1 MPATNANMNT
11 LGGLSVENKKFYDR
25 TLLKRML
32 PYLVFLRYGQK
43 KPLPKREGD
52 TISFRR
58 VESLAPATT
67 PLTEGVTPD
76 GSKINVTEVTATVQ
90 QYGDFVEVTDKL
102 DLIGIDPIVT
112 ETSEILGEQAGL
124 TIDNVVRDIVCAGTT
139 VQYINNKTSTSALV
153 NTDKISYAEIKKA
166 VKTLKN
172 NNVRPLE
179 DGSYV
184 GLIDPDTE
192 SDITDDPMWVDVSK
206 YNGGTKIMDGEIG
219 KLAGVRFVTT
229 TETLVKSGTS
239 SLPVHCTM
247 IIGKGAYGVVD
258 VEGSTNKPKIILKP
272 FGSSGT
278 EDPLNQRQTQG
289 WKAFFTAVRLN
300 ELAMVRI
307 EHAVSE

>member
-1 MPATNANMNT
+1 MPSANMNT
-11 LGGLSVENKKFYDR
+11 LGGMPVQNKKFYNR

-43 KPLPKREGD
+43 KTLPKNEGD

-67 PLTEGVTPD
+67 PLTEGVTPE
-76 GSKINVTEVTATVQ
+76 GSKITISEVTATVQ
-90 QYGDFVEVTDKL
+90 QYGDFVEVSDKL
-102 DLIGIDPIVT
+102 DLIGIDPVIT

-124 TIDNVVRDIVCAGTT
+124 TIDNVVRNVVCTGTT
-139 VQYINNKTSTSALV
+139 VQYINNKTSTQALV
-153 NTDKISYAEIKKA
+153 QSDKISYAEIKKA

-219 KLAGVRFVTT
+219 KLAGVRFVVT
-229 TETLVKSGTS
+229 TETLVKVGASE
-239 SLPVHCTM
+239 LPVHCTM
-247 IIGKGAYGVVD
+247 IIGKDAYGVAD
-258 VEGSTNKPKIILKP
+258 VENSTNKPKIIVKP

-278 EDPLNQRQTQG
+278 EDPLDQRQTQG
-289 WKAFFTAVRLN
+289 WKALFTAIRLN

>member
-1 MPATNANMNT
+1 MPSANMNT
-11 LGGLSVENKKFYDR
+11 IGGLSVENKKFYNR

-43 KPLPKREGD
+43 KPLKKGEGD
-52 TISFRR
+52 TVSFRR

-76 GSKINVTEVTATVQ
+76 GSKIQISEVTATVN
-90 QYGDFVEVTDKL
+90 QYGDYVEITDKL
-102 DLIGIDPIVT
+102 DLVGIDPIIT
-112 ETSEILGEQAGL
+112 ETAEILGEQAGL
-124 TIDNVVRDIVCAGTT
+124 TIDNVVRDVVCAGTT
-139 VQYINNKTSTSALV
+139 VQYVNNKTGTAQLGTS
-153 NTDKISYAEIKKA
+153 DKISYAEIKKA

-206 YNGGTKIMDGEIG
+206 YNGGTKILDGEIG

-229 TETLVKSGTS
+229 TETLVKVGANSI
-239 SLPVHCTM
+239 PIHCSM
-247 IIGKGAYGVVD
+247 IVGKDAYGVVD
-258 VEGSTNKPKIILKP
+258 VENSTDKPTIIVKP

-289 WKAFFTAVRLN
+289 WKAMFTAVRLN

>member
-1 MPATNANMNT
+1 MPRANMNT
-11 LGGLSVENKKFYDR
+11 LGGLSVENKTFYNR

-32 PYLVFLRYGQK
+32 PYLVFCRYGQK
-43 KPLPKREGD
+43 KPLPKNEGD

-76 GSKINVTEVTATVQ
+76 GSKIQITEVRATVQ

-102 DLIGIDPIVT
+102 DLVGIDPVIT

-124 TIDNVVRDIVCAGTT
+124 TIDNVVRDVVCAGTT
-139 VQYINNKTSTSALV
+139 VQYIGNKTGTAAL
-153 NTDKISYAEIKKA
+153 TASDKISYAEIKKA

-219 KLAGVRFVTT
+219 KLAGVRFVVT
-229 TETLVKSGTS
+229 TETLIKKGASD
-239 SLPVHCTM
+239 LPVHCTM
-247 IIGKGAYGVVD
+247 IIGDGAYGVTD
-258 VEGSTNKPKIILKP
+258 VEGSTNKPKIIVKP

-289 WKAFFTAVRLN
+289 WKALFTAIRLN